1 VSLATK
7 GNKMQQEQE
16 WSEVQTEKPEKEK
29 IEFEVEKDE
38 PKKEEVKQEVKASEP
53 KIKKEEPKELEGIN
67 TKGAEKRIRQLIKQ
81 RKERDE
87 EVAKLIRQNEELTSK
102 LNNKQKEFTNIS
114 KLNLD
119 ATEKQL
125 KDKLELARNAYKAA
139 HQEGDTEK
147 ILQAQE
153 FLNDAQNDLKSVG
166 ATKQQ
171 FKEPEVQPQ
180 QQVQQPQQQYQQPTP
195 DPKAQSWAEQNDW
208 FGEDKIRTA
217 AALAIDADL
226 KEEGFNPTDDDYY
239 TEIDNRLKEA
249 FPHRYQTQEV
259 EPKEE
264 NRTQETSPAQVVAGG
279 TRSTPSSNK
288 KVKLSKEDVRLA
300 NKWNIPLEQYA
311 QEKLKATN
319 AEGEYTTINMQRGG
333 K

>member
-1 VSLATK
+1 
-7 GNKMQQEQE
+7 MEQQQE

-29 IEFEVEKDE
+29 VEFEIEKDE
-38 PKKEEVKQEVKASEP
+38 PKKEEVKQEVKAPEP
-53 KIKKEEPKELEGIN
+53 EVKKEEPKELEGIN

-81 RKERDE
+81 RKDRDE
-87 EVAKLIRQNEELTSK
+87 QVAKLIKQNEELTSK
-102 LNNKQKEFTNIS
+102 LNNTQKEFTNIS

-125 KDKLELARNAYKAA
+125 KDKLELARTNYKTA

-180 QQVQQPQQQYQQPTP
+180 QQVQQPQQQVQQPTP

-264 NRTQETSPAQVVAGG
+264 TRTQETSPAQVVAGG

-311 QEKLKATN
+311 QEKLKATMLMVS
-319 AEGEYTTINMQRGG
+319 IQQ
-333 K
+333 

>member
-1 VSLATK
+1 
-7 GNKMQQEQE
+7 MQQEQE
-16 WSEVQTEKPEKEK
+16 WSQVQTEKPKEDK

-38 PKKEEVKQEVKASEP
+38 PKKEEVKQEVKTPEP
-53 KIKKEEPKELEGIN
+53 EVKKEEPKELEGIN

-81 RKERDE
+81 RKDRDD
-87 EVAKLIRQNEELTSK
+87 EVARLIKQNEELTSK
-102 LNNKQKEFTNIS
+102 LNNTQKEFTNIS

-125 KDKLELARNAYKAA
+125 KDKLELARTNYKTA

-171 FKEPEVQPQ
+171 FKEPEVEPQKQIQQPQ
-180 QQVQQPQQQYQQPTP
+180 QQVQQSTP
-195 DPKAQSWAEQNDW
+195 DPKAQDWAEQNDW
-208 FGEDKIRTA
+208 FGQDKIRTA

-311 QEKLKATN
+311 QEKLKATS